1 MMCRLGY
8 SILPV
13 SVFLVLG
20 DTVDRD
26 FHYTSTPLSIYIAK
40 GSGQSVVQVVEG
52 VEWGRDED
60 SLNFTIDGIVYKGNK
75 LIKTT
80 VENLLMSTWGL
91 HYDRFR
97 GMSLRML
104 VYSTLRHEISAV
116 EDAFRNHVK
125 NTIE

>member
-1 MMCRLGY
+1 
-8 SILPV
+8 
-13 SVFLVLG
+13 
-20 DTVDRD
+20 
-26 FHYTSTPLSIYIAK
+26 
-40 GSGQSVVQVVEG
+40 VQVVKG

-75 LIKTT
+75 LIKST

-97 GMSLRML
+97 GMILRML

-116 EDAFRNHVK
+116 EDAFRNDVK
-125 NTIE
+125 NTIEEELKNI